1 MNSDEEPIMSVFS
14 TPKTSNAQSIYYPI
28 FQPSI
33 DTSPTFSPVNV
44 GTKIFSPIC
53 NKIFFVTEIEKH
65 ADVCLTRKTQQNIID
80 IINDSDAKDT
90 TSYIDLNGNDTDK
103 SDTIDTK
110 SHFLSKIKSVLK
122 SAVFTNGEAKLNIRL
137 NFSCMDFCNYL
148 NQILEQTQT

>member
-1 MNSDEEPIMSVFS
+1 MNSDEEPIASVFR

-28 FQPSI
+28 FQPFI

-44 GTKIFSPIC
+44 GTKMSCPIR
-53 NKIFFVTEIEKH
+53 NKIFFVTEIEEH
-65 ADVCLTRKTQQNIID
+65 AEVRLTRKTQQNIMD
-80 IINDSDAKDT
+80 ITNDSEAKGT

-122 SAVFTNGEAKLNIRL
+122 SAIFTNGEAKLNIRR